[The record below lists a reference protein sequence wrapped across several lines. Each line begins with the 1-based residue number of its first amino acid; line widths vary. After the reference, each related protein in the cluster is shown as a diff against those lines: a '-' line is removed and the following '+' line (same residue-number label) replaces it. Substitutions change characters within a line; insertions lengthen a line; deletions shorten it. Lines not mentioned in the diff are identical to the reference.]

1 MSAYFLNFFQTEV
14 FILKSKVALFAFSVV
29 AVTSLWSLFCVF
41 IFQYIKLLFSKPKF
55 KAVFG
60 YIVGFVLI
68 GLSINLLLSKS
79 S

>member
-1 MSAYFLNFFQTEV
+1 MFMV
-14 FILKSKVALFAFSVV
+14 
-29 AVTSLWSLFCVF
+29 LFCVF

-55 KAVFG
+55 KVVFD
-60 YIVGFVLI
+60 YVVGIVLI